1 MDSAHPI
8 PQNVTSFQFHLVGD
22 MTLKQFIYLAI
33 GAGTAYLL
41 FVFLTPIYP
50 LLAWPLLIIST
61 CLGVAFAF
69 LPIASRPLDYW
80 MGAYFRAIYS
90 PTKRVW
96 KKNGKEF
103 KSEPTFN
110 NRLMTYFTSLQSKP
124 SINIAPL
131 PPIPQIIPKSPP
143 VLPSSELPSKDEL
156 AKTVDLARQAQNLQF
171 KIIQSERA
179 ISQIKSNPQTGDINQ
194 VMTNLNTFVS
204 QASEVRQQLDQ
215 VGGKPEIQPIA
226 TRVKVVIPPK
236 LKQTQLALTT
246 FPNVINGI
254 IKDKPSLPDG
264 NLGASLE
271 GVVAVIYD
279 KEGLPV
285 RALKTNKLGQF
296 SGSTPLPNGTYTL
309 ELEKDGFSFDVLQ
322 IELSGEVLSPL
333 LITPKEGDI
342 R

>member
-1 MDSAHPI
+1 M
-8 PQNVTSFQFHLVGD
+8 
-22 MTLKQFIYLAI
+22 
-33 GAGTAYLL
+33 
-41 FVFLTPIYP
+41 
-50 LLAWPLLIIST
+50 IST
-61 CLGVAFAF
+61 
-69 LPIASRPLDYW
+69 
-80 MGAYFRAIYS
+80 
-90 PTKRVW
+90 
-96 KKNGKEF
+96 
-103 KSEPTFN
+103 
-110 NRLMTYFTSLQSKP
+110 
-124 SINIAPL
+124 
-131 PPIPQIIPKSPP
+131 
-143 VLPSSELPSKDEL
+143 LPSSELPSKDDL

-333 LITPKEGDI
+333 LITPK
-342 R
+342 